1 MDYLVRHANVI
12 TNKVMLL
19 RIFPICSPLFSI
31 LKALVNAS
39 IVDGD
44 MDLVK
49 DAILYL
55 LCIFR
60 AIKRAED
67 AVDAQKTPVS
77 IVFPQMS
84 FSLMIFCFILC
95 LIVRFLYNAEFA
107 RSSGHWN
114 LHCE

>member
-1 MDYLVRHANVI
+1 
-12 TNKVMLL
+12 MLPGF
-19 RIFPICSPLFSI
+19 FPICSPLFSI
-31 LKALVNAS
+31 LKALVNAC

-55 LCIFR
+55 FCIFR

-77 IVFPQMS
+77 IAFPRMS
-84 FSLMIFCFILC
+84 FSAMIFCFILC
-95 LIVRFLYNAEFA
+95 LIVRFLHNAEFA
-107 RSSGHWN
+107 CSSKHWN
-114 LHCE
+114 SHCE